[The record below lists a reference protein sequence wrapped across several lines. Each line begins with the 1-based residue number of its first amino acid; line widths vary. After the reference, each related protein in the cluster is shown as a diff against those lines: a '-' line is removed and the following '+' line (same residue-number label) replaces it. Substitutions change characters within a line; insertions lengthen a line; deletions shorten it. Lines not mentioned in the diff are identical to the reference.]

1 MFDFDDIGWGDS
13 IRDSMDK
20 RPHPPQGGSGVP
32 DRNNV
37 SKINEHHTTISI
49 STGYLPFEKSA
60 EIIDKV
66 LAKYDGK
73 CDLHISAMIKPVN
86 NADEENQTV
95 NNTAVADM
103 FDDYH
108 YKGDIA

>member
-1 MFDFDDIGWGDS
+1 MLKWGDS
-13 IRDSMDK
+13 IREYADEKLK
-20 RPHPPQGGSGVP
+20 RGHPPQGGSGVP
-32 DRNNV
+32 DRDNV

-49 STGYLPFEKSA
+49 STGYLPFEESA

-86 NADEENQTV
+86 NSDEENQTV
-95 NNTAVADM
+95 NNTAVAGM
-103 FDDYH
+103 FED
-108 YKGDIA
+108 